1 MTVLYF
7 FPDRALVYEGKRV
20 GAVSYDNL
28 QVFQRNQRFIESG
41 SVPSDATIVDHTWQ
55 YLNKSGGPDKKFSN
69 NRKLPIALYSEV
81 NFTCSTGLNERI
93 QFSKSDVGKKLIQQ
107 LAELIKNVNYKIDD
121 NKQDTT
127 QP

>member
-41 SVPSDATIVDHTWQ
+41 SVPSDATIVDYTWQ
-55 YLNKSGGPDKKFSN
+55 YLNKSGGPDKRFSN
-69 NRKLPIALYSEV
+69 NRRLPIALYSEV
-81 NFTCSTGLNERI
+81 DFTSSTGLNERI
-93 QFSKSDVGKKLIQQ
+93 QFSRPDVGKKLVQQ
-107 LAELIKNVNYKIDD
+107 LAELIKNVNYMVDD
-121 NKQDTT
+121 NKQGD
-127 QP
+127 